1 MHSRILAAALLAAA
15 VLFTAAPAEA
25 AVATVD
31 MRALFEGNDAW
42 HTAAQAAGER
52 RAALEREFDEKSEGL
67 TGTAL
72 AALLQEYRQKA
83 RAAEREAMT
92 EPYNR
97 VLAVVEQV
105 AREQGYDVVVRARSV
120 LCGQADGDITEAVKA
135 RL

>member
-1 MHSRILAAALLAAA
+1 MHYRIFAAALFAAASLAAC
-15 VLFTAAPAEA
+15 PADA

-42 HTAAQAAGER
+42 HAAAQAAGAR
-52 RAALEREFDEKSEGL
+52 RAALEKEFDEKSEGL

-83 RAAEREAMT
+83 RAAEMEAMN
-92 EPYNR
+92 EPYNH
-97 VLAVVEQV
+97 VLEVVAQV
-105 AREQGYDVVVRARSV
+105 AREQGYDMVVRSRSI